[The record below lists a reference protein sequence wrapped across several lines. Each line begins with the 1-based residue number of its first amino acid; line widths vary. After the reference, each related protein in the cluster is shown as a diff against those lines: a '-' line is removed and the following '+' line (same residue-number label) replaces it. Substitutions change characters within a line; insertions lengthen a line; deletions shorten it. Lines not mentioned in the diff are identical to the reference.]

1 MQDDAEFEEWEGV
14 LDQIVVKLVHFAEE
28 GVECNQRSH
37 AQFIFNNYKGPFVCY
52 FWQYVQSPCTHD
64 IGFYVVQ
71 LEVQYHQMLEQQK
84 LSPFL

>member
-37 AQFIFNNYKGPFVCY
+37 AQFICNNYKGPFVC
-52 FWQYVQSPCTHD
+52 TRD

-71 LEVQYHQMLEQQK
+71 LDSVSSNAGATKAFSFSVIWH
-84 LSPFL
+84 